1 MENAARSRRREHYN
15 TMDGVLSIMAS
26 GDRLQRIWTMT
37 GRAIDFTSVLI
48 LVDRKTPT
56 SVCEQ
61 LVGKLGVGGQ
71 KS

>member
-1 MENAARSRRREHYN
+1 
-15 TMDGVLSIMAS
+15 LSIMAS

-61 LVGKLGVGGQ
+61 FVGKLGVGGQ